1 MMGLRSAGQGSPPTD
16 VAFKFPEERCD
27 SSGGDAMPASDWQH
41 PPSFYCPISQQ
52 VMHDPVVLCD
62 GHTYE
67 RRHIERWLQDHTR
80 SPVSNEVLSQQ
91 TMFPNH
97 ALRNAIEEYFAQ
109 VFSVHRQA
117 IRKTIKDPTGEQQN
131 IGSNESLHC
140 TIDALMQCSFL
151 MNADLSVERILR
163 QIMNE
168 ARNLLGAEAASV
180 FLVDS
185 EKQELFSTVNSTD
198 GELRIPISK
207 GIAGHVA
214 SSGEPLII
222 DNAYSDDR
230 FNRAND
236 IKTGFRTENMMCV
249 PLKQKKGNVI
259 GVVQLINKSGSG
271 VFNRSQARSADS
283 SRPSFTQQDL
293 QFLQVF
299 ASQAATAVANSGEIS
314 SETQTPPQKQNTID
328 YDDHNDDFLKKPQ
341 HGSGWK
347 EQSDT
352 QSLAKPKNACG
363 LREQL
368 NSKVSA
374 PYLEVDVAKRSPYL
388 DLPLITEDD
397 TPRTTGRKKSGR
409 ARQRTAKWW
418 ASVRRKTPS
427 PEPMPSPL
435 HRFSNAWCATQ
446 SI

>member
-1 MMGLRSAGQGSPPTD
+1 
-16 VAFKFPEERCD
+16 
-27 SSGGDAMPASDWQH
+27 
-41 PPSFYCPISQQ
+41 
-52 VMHDPVVLCD
+52 MHDPVVLCD

-117 IRKTIKDPTGEQQN
+117 IRKTIKDPSGDQS
-131 IGSNESLHC
+131 IGTNESLHC
-140 TIDALMQCSFL
+140 TINALMQCSFL
-151 MNADLSVERILR
+151 MNADLNVECVLR

-180 FLVDS
+180 FLVDA
-185 EKQELFSTVNSTD
+185 ERQELFSTVNSTD
-198 GELRIPISK
+198 GELRIPINK
-207 GIAGHVA
+207 GIAGYVA
-214 SSGEPLII
+214 STGEYQVI
-222 DNAYSDDR
+222 DNAYNDER

-236 IKTGFRTENMMCV
+236 IKTGFRTENMICV
-249 PLKQKKGNVI
+249 PLKLKKGNVI
-259 GVVQLINKSGSG
+259 GVVQLINKSGAG
-271 VFNRSQARSADS
+271 VFSHSHARSATS

-299 ASQAATAVANSGEIS
+299 ASQAATAVANSGEIPG
-314 SETQTPPQKQNTID
+314 EPQAQPQGKSGIDFDTD
-328 YDDHNDDFLKKPQ
+328 YDFDFSKKQQ
-341 HGSGWK
+341 HGCGWK
-347 EQSDT
+347 EQSIPAED
-352 QSLAKPKNACG
+352 A
-363 LREQL
+363 E
-368 NSKVSA
+368 
-374 PYLEVDVAKRSPYL
+374 VAKKTVLLKKTVAFR
-388 DLPLITEDD
+388 LPEDAETES
-397 TPRTTGRKKSGR
+397 TPKSSSSRKKSGR

-427 PEPMPSPL
+427 PEPVSPHIPL
-435 HRFSNAWCATQ
+435 SPRWCATK